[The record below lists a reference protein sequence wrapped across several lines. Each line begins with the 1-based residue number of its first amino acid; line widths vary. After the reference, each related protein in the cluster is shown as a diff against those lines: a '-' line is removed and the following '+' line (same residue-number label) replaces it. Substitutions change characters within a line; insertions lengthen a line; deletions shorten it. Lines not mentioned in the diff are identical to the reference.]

1 MRSRWQ
7 KLFIWSSLGSV
18 AAGVAVALARKARPP
33 QAPKLECHKIPGDCQ
48 RISIWTE
55 KFLESEGG
63 ADVAIQ
69 DKYLFQMTPFRVW
82 SVLELG
88 GTASRAK
95 PTGAAVYHV
104 TWLRYA
110 GAVSGEGYPDEGRL
124 QDRFYGTVAA
134 LSPAGRRSPRD
145 YVARGGVLEI
155 RKCLVGGASN
165 GIETEEVH
173 HSAAPVL
180 NYRFEYSAR

>member
-1 MRSRWQ
+1 MRSRWK

-18 AAGVAVALARKARPP
+18 AVGVAVTLAKKARPP
-33 QAPKLECHKIPGDCQ
+33 QIPKLECHKIPADCQ
-48 RISIWTE
+48 RISLWTE
-55 KFLESEGG
+55 KFLEREGEN
-63 ADVAIQ
+63 DVAIQ
-69 DKYLFQMTPFRVW
+69 DKYLLQVTPFKVW

-88 GTASRAK
+88 SAVAGTKPKGASI
-95 PTGAAVYHV
+95 YHV

-110 GAVSGEGYPDEGRL
+110 GPMPGEGYPDEGRL

-134 LSPAGRRSPRD
+134 VSQAGRSSPRD
-145 YVARGGVLEI
+145 YIARGGVLEI
-155 RKCLVGGASN
+155 RKCLVGGSSN
-165 GIETEEVH
+165 GVETEEVH